1 MDFKKEEEEI
11 SKKAELNKKVIDMIL
26 EIFGGDEDSPIC
38 FRLLKAEKKVH
49 DKVFELQD
57 KILETKKNKDLYDKN
72 NSNLLPLISY
82 FEQGSKLLEEIEKKI
97 EEEDESEA

>member
-1 MDFKKEEEEI
+1 MDFKKEKEEMRKRREI
-11 SKKAELNKKVIDMIL
+11 NKKITDMIL
-26 EIFGGDEDSPIC
+26 EFFGGDEDSPIC
-38 FRLLKAEKKVH
+38 FRVLKAEKKVH

-57 KILETKKNKDLYDKN
+57 KILEAKKNKDLYDKN

-97 EEEDESEA
+97 ESED

>member
-1 MDFKKEEEEI
+1 MDFKKENEEM
-11 SKKAELNKKVIDMIL
+11 SKKMELNKKFIDMIL
-26 EIFGGDEDSPIC
+26 ETLGGDEDSPIC

-57 KILETKKNKDLYDKN
+57 KILEAEKYKDLFDKN

-97 EEEDESEA
+97 ESED

>member
-1 MDFKKEEEEI
+1 MDFKKEKEEMR
-11 SKKAELNKKVIDMIL
+11 KKREENKKVTDMIL

-38 FRLLKAEKKVH
+38 FRVLKAEKKVH
-49 DKVFELQD
+49 DKLFELQD
-57 KILETKKNKDLYDKN
+57 KILEAEKIKDLFDKN

-97 EEEDESEA
+97 ESED

>member
-1 MDFKKEEEEI
+1 MDFKKEKEEMRKRREI
-11 SKKAELNKKVIDMIL
+11 NKKITDMIL
-26 EIFGGDEDSPIC
+26 EFFGGDEDSPIC
-38 FRLLKAEKKVH
+38 FRVLKAEKKVH

-57 KILETKKNKDLYDKN
+57 KILEAEKNKDLYDKN

-97 EEEDESEA
+97 ESED